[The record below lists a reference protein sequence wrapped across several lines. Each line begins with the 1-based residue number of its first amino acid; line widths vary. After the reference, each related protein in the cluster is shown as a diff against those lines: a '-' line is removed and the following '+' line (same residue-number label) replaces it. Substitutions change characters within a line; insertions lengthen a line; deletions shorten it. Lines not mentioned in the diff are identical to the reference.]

1 MATRIAQALTK
12 LFDKHRIIF
21 WYDSKQELRSEYEA
35 LTLDDIEKIELDNNE
50 FGVKYRILREAPKQK
65 FLLYQ
70 ESSPPADL
78 DNWLLDVRLAHG
90 EFRTDRVGM
99 WLAELELGLEF
110 SAIVQNHLEFFK
122 AQERKNSL
130 KPLLKS
136 SDTAN
141 DIELKMLAICTGAE
155 ARIDVILETLLAET
169 AVIRDEKYKL
179 IARCQLDGFFWERVK
194 HDYGYSCDEPQIRDF
209 AIELFKSCYKMGIE
223 KEVSLTPDALVF
235 LKRWKDSI
243 KWRESFETLSKQC
256 AEDLSIEQD
265 LEKREISELIE
276 IDYFRLIE
284 KKIISDLVRGVV
296 AKTESAVDVNS
307 WIRQR
312 KQSHWY
318 GEFEHLYEAI
328 DAAAQLLNEL
338 NQADLTMDSLTQ
350 GIQKYCHSWFRLDQ
364 LYRKFVYHVRQ
375 SAESSVMESLC
386 DLVENHYVNN
396 YLLPLNDRWQL
407 LVDATEK
414 WSAAEVTLQRKFFS
428 HWIEPFLKKNRKIL
442 VIISDALR
450 YEIGE
455 ELLRLIRSEDRYE
468 ADLEAAMTML
478 PSYTQL
484 GMAALLPNGSLSLTD
499 KGNVEVDE
507 QSSQGLVNRQKQLDR
522 ALPKRATAVK
532 ADELMQLNQEDR
544 RSLVRNHDLV
554 YVYHNRIDATG
565 DKRDSEERVFEAV
578 EDTLKEL
585 IQLIKKLV
593 NANVSNILITADHG
607 FIYQNRSLDE
617 SDFASVEPQGEE
629 ILFRDRR
636 FILGRGLENNSSLRK
651 FTSQELGLSG
661 DLEVQI
667 PKSINRL
674 RRKGSGS
681 RFVHGGASL
690 QEIVIP
696 VLKINKKRQSDTALV
711 EVDII
716 RGSSSIITSKQL
728 VVTLYQTEAVT
739 EKLHPR
745 HLRAGIY
752 TQDGELISDP
762 HELTF
767 DIPSTN
773 SRDRELRVTFILTK
787 KADELNGQQV
797 ILRLDQRLEGTS
809 HFQEYK
815 SLQYTMR
822 RSFTSDFDF

>member
-136 SDTAN
+136 TDTAN
-141 DIELKMLAICTGAE
+141 DIELKMLAVCTGAE

-169 AVIRDEKYKL
+169 AVKRDEKYKL
-179 IARCQLDGFFWERVK
+179 IARCQLAGFLWEQVK
-194 HDYGYSCDEPQIRDF
+194 LHYGYSCDEPQIRDF
-209 AIELFKSCYKMGIE
+209 AIELFKSCYGMNTEGKA
-223 KEVSLTPDALVF
+223 SLSPDALVF

-243 KWRESFETLSKQC
+243 KWREPFETLSKQC
-256 AEDLSIEQD
+256 AEDLRIEQD
-265 LEKREISELIE
+265 LAKREISELIE

-338 NQADLTMDSLTQ
+338 NQAYLTMDSLTE

-396 YLLPLNDRWQL
+396 YLLPLNNQWQT
-407 LVDATEK
+407 LVDATGK

-428 HWIEPFLKKNRKIL
+428 HWIEPFLKKNRKL
-442 VIISDALR
+442 FVIISDALR

-636 FILGRGLENNSSLRK
+636 FILGRGLEENSSLRK

-716 RGSSSIITSKQL
+716 RGSSSIITSTKRYRQSL
-728 VVTLYQTEAVT
+728 CRSDYHCYPPHLQNANRAV
-739 EKLHPR
+739 
-745 HLRAGIY
+745 
-752 TQDGELISDP
+752 
-762 HELTF
+762 
-767 DIPSTN
+767 N
-773 SRDRELRVTFILTK
+773 SRTQAAFGRF
-787 KADELNGQQV
+787 AQG
-797 ILRLDQRLEGTS
+797 
-809 HFQEYK
+809 
-815 SLQYTMR
+815 
-822 RSFTSDFDF
+822 

>member
-1 MATRIAQALTK
+1 MTTEIAQALTK
-12 LFDKHRIIF
+12 LFAKHRIIF

-35 LTLDDIEKIELDNNE
+35 LSLDDIEKIELDNNE
-50 FGVKYRILREAPKQK
+50 FGVKYHILREKPKQK

-70 ESSPPADL
+70 EGSAPADL
-78 DNWLLDVRLAHG
+78 DNWLLDVKLAHG

-130 KPLLKS
+130 KRLLKS
-136 SDTAN
+136 TDTAN
-141 DIELKMLAICTGAE
+141 DIELKMLAVCTGAD
-155 ARIDVILETLLAET
+155 ARIDTILETLLAEI
-169 AVIRDEKYKL
+169 ANNREEKYKL
-179 IARCQLDGFFWERVK
+179 IARCQLDSFLWKQVK
-194 HDYGYSCDEPQIRDF
+194 YHYGYNCDEPQVKDF
-209 AIELFKSCYKMGIE
+209 AIVLFTSCYKMSMGE
-223 KEVSLTPDALVF
+223 EVSLTPDAIVF

-243 KWRESFETLSKQC
+243 KWQESFKTLSKQC
-256 AEDLSIEQD
+256 AEDPRIEQD
-265 LEKREISELIE
+265 LAKREITDLID
-276 IDYFRLIE
+276 IDYFRVIE
-284 KKIISDLVRGVV
+284 KKIISDLVRGIV
-296 AKTESAVDVNS
+296 TETVSSFDVSS

-312 KQSHWY
+312 KQSYWY
-318 GEFEHLYEAI
+318 KEFEDLYKAI
-328 DAAAQLLNEL
+328 DAAAQLIKELNE
-338 NQADLTMDSLTQ
+338 AYLTIDSLTE
-350 GIQKYCHSWFRLDQ
+350 GIHKYCHSWFRLDQ
-364 LYRKFVYHVRQ
+364 LYRKFVYHVLQ
-375 SAESSVMESLC
+375 SAESSVMESLS

-396 YLLPLNDRWQL
+396 YLLPLNDRWQS
-407 LVDATEK
+407 LVDATEQ

-428 HWIEPFLKKNRKIL
+428 RWIEPFLKKNRKVF

-455 ELLRLIRSEDRYE
+455 EFLKLIRSEDRYE
-468 ADLEAAMTML
+468 ADLEAAMAML

-507 QSSQGLVNRQKQLDR
+507 QSSQGLVNRKKQLDR
-522 ALPKRATAVK
+522 ALPNRATAVK
-532 ADELMQLNQEDR
+532 AEELMKLNQEDR

-585 IQLIKKLV
+585 IQLIKKLA

-607 FIYQNRSLDE
+607 FIYQNRSLYE

-636 FILGRGLENNSSLRK
+636 FILGRCLEENSSLRK
-651 FTSQELGLSG
+651 FTSEELGLSG

-681 RFVHGGASL
+681 RYVHGGASL

-711 EVDII
+711 EVNII
-716 RGSSSIITSKQL
+716 PGASSIISSKQL
-728 VVTLYQTEAVT
+728 VVMLYQTEAVT

-745 HLRAGIY
+745 YLRAGIY
-752 TQDGELISDP
+752 AQNGELISDA
-762 HELTF
+762 HELSF
-767 DIPSTN
+767 DIPSQN
-773 SRDRELRVTFILTK
+773 SREREQLVMFILTK
-787 KADELNGQQV
+787 KADELNEQEV
-797 ILRLDQRLEGTS
+797 TLRLEQKISGTS
-809 HFQEYK
+809 QYKEYK
-815 SLQYTMR
+815 SLKYTMR

>member
-1 MATRIAQALTK
+1 MTTEIAQALTK
-12 LFDKHRIIF
+12 LFTKHRIIF
-21 WYDSKQELRSEYEA
+21 WYDSKQEFRSEYEA
-35 LTLDDIEKIELDNNE
+35 LSLDDIETIELDNNE
-50 FGVKYRILREAPKQK
+50 FGVKYHILREKPKQK

-70 ESSPPADL
+70 EGSAPADL
-78 DNWLLDVRLAHG
+78 DNWLLDVKLAHG

-110 SAIVQNHLEFFK
+110 SAIVQNHIEFFK

-130 KPLLKS
+130 KRLLRS
-136 SDTAN
+136 TDTAN
-141 DIELKMLAICTGAE
+141 DIELKMLAVCAGAE
-155 ARIDVILETLLAET
+155 ARIDTVLETLLAEA
-169 AVIRDEKYKL
+169 AVKREEKYKL
-179 IARCQLDGFFWERVK
+179 IDRCQLDGFFWKQVQ
-194 HDYGYSCDEPQIRDF
+194 HHYGYSCDEPQIRDF
-209 AIELFKSCYKMGIE
+209 AIELFKSCYKMSIE
-223 KEVSLTPDALVF
+223 EKVSLTPDALVF

-256 AEDLSIEQD
+256 AIDLRIEQD
-265 LEKREISELIE
+265 LAKREIRELIE
-276 IDYFRLIE
+276 IDYFRVIE
-284 KKIISDLVRGVV
+284 QKIISDLVGSVA
-296 AKTESAVDVNS
+296 AKTESAGDITS

-318 GEFEHLYEAI
+318 SEFEHLYEAI
-328 DAAAQLLNEL
+328 DAAAQLINEL
-338 NQADLTMDSLTQ
+338 NEAYLTMDSLTE

-364 LYRKFVYHVRQ
+364 LYRKFIYHVRQ
-375 SAESSVMESLC
+375 SGESSVMESLC
-386 DLVENHYVNN
+386 DLVENIYVNN
-396 YLLPLNDRWQL
+396 YLLTLNDRWQS
-407 LVDATEK
+407 LVDATDK

-428 HWIEPFLKKNRKIL
+428 RWIEPFVKKNRKVF

-484 GMAALLPNGSLSLTD
+484 GMAALLPHGSLSLTD

-507 QSSQGLVNRQKQLDR
+507 QSSQGLVNRHKQLDR

-532 ADELMQLNQEDR
+532 AEELMQLNQEDR

-578 EDTLKEL
+578 EATLEEL
-585 IQLIKKLV
+585 IQLIKKLA

-617 SDFASVEPQGEE
+617 SDFASVEPQGKE

-636 FILGRGLENNSSLRK
+636 FILGRGLEENPSLRK
-651 FTSQELGLSG
+651 FTSKELGLSG
-661 DLEVQI
+661 NIEVQI

-681 RFVHGGASL
+681 RYVHGGASL

-696 VLKINKKRQSDTALV
+696 VLKINKKRQSDTAVV

-716 RGSSSIITSKQL
+716 PGASSIITSKQL
-728 VVTLYQTEAVT
+728 VVTLYQTEPVT

-745 HLRAGIY
+745 HLKAGIY
-752 TQDGELISDP
+752 TQDDELISDA
-762 HELTF
+762 HEFTF

-773 SRDRELRVTFILTK
+773 PREREQRVTFILTK

-797 ILRLDQRLEGTS
+797 ILQLKERLEGTS
-809 HFQEYK
+809 QYQNYR

>member
-1 MATRIAQALTK
+1 MTIEIAQALTK
-12 LFDKHRIIF
+12 LFAKHRIIF

-35 LTLDDIEKIELDNNE
+35 LSLDDIEKLELNNNE
-50 FGVKYRILREAPKQK
+50 FGVKYHILREKPEQK

-70 ESSPPADL
+70 EGSAPADL

-110 SAIVQNHLEFFK
+110 SATAQNHLEFFK

-130 KPLLKS
+130 KRLLKS
-136 SDTAN
+136 TDTAH
-141 DIELKMLAICTGAE
+141 DIELKMLAVCAGAE
-155 ARIDVILETLLAET
+155 ARIDTILETLLAE
-169 AVIRDEKYKL
+169 AASNREEKYKL

-194 HDYGYSCDEPQIRDF
+194 HDYGYSCDEPSIRDF

-223 KEVSLTPDALVF
+223 EEVSLAPDALVF

-243 KWRESFETLSKQC
+243 KWQESFETLSKQC

-265 LEKREISELIE
+265 LGTREISELIE
-276 IDYFRLIE
+276 IDYFRVIE
-284 KKIISDLVRGVV
+284 QKIISDLVSSVV
-296 AKTESAVDVNS
+296 AKTVSALDVTS

-318 GEFEHLYEAI
+318 SEFEHLYEAI
-328 DAAAQLLNEL
+328 EAAARFISMLDE
-338 NQADLTMDSLTQ
+338 AYLTMDSLTER
-350 GIQKYCHSWFRLDQ
+350 IQKYCRSWFRLDQ
-364 LYRKFVYHVRQ
+364 LYRGFVYHLRA
-375 SAESSVMESLC
+375 SGESSVMESLC
-386 DLVENHYVNN
+386 DLVENLYVNN
-396 YLLPLNDRWQL
+396 YLLTLNDRWQS
-407 LVDATEK
+407 LVDATQR

-428 HWIEPFLKKNRKIL
+428 RWIEPFLKKERKIF

-468 ADLEAAMTML
+468 ADLEAVMTML

-499 KGNVEVDE
+499 KGTVEVDE

-522 ALPKRATAVK
+522 ALPKRATAVR
-532 ADELMQLNQEDR
+532 AEELMKLNQEDR

-565 DKRDSEERVFEAV
+565 DKRDTEERVFEAV

-585 IQLIKKLV
+585 IQLIKKLA

-617 SDFASVEPQGEE
+617 SDFASVKPQGKE

-636 FILGRGLENNSSLRK
+636 FILGRGLEENSSLRK
-651 FTSQELGLSG
+651 FTSEQLGLSG

-681 RFVHGGASL
+681 RYVHGGASL

-716 RGSSSIITSKQL
+716 PGASLIISSKQL
-728 VVTLYQTEAVT
+728 VVMFYQTEAVT
-739 EKLHPR
+739 EKLHPQY
-745 HLRAGIY
+745 LRAGIY
-752 TQDGELISDP
+752 TQDGELISDA

-767 DIPSTN
+767 DLPSAN
-773 SRDRELRVTFILTK
+773 PREREQRVTFILAK
-787 KADELNGQQV
+787 KADELNGQEV
-797 ILRLDQRLEGTS
+797 ILRLEQKLAGTS
-809 HFQEYK
+809 HYREYR
-815 SLQYTMR
+815 SLRYTMR

>member
-1 MATRIAQALTK
+1 MTIEIAQALTK

-136 SDTAN
+136 TDTAN
-141 DIELKMLAICTGAE
+141 DIELKMLAVCTGAE

-169 AVIRDEKYKL
+169 AVQRDEKYKL

-209 AIELFKSCYKMGIE
+209 AIELFKSCYGMNTEGKA
-223 KEVSLTPDALVF
+223 SLSPDALVF

-265 LEKREISELIE
+265 LAKREIKELIE

-284 KKIISDLVRGVV
+284 KKIISDLIRGVV

-318 GEFEHLYEAI
+318 GEFENLYEAI

-338 NQADLTMDSLTQ
+338 NQAYLTMDSLTE

-396 YLLPLNDRWQL
+396 YLLPLNNQWQT

-428 HWIEPFLKKNRKIL
+428 HWIEPFLKKNRKIF

-674 RRKGSGS
+674 RRQGSGS

-696 VLKINKKRQSDTALV
+696 VLKINKKRQSDTAFV

-739 EKLHPR
+739 EKLHPQC
-745 HLRAGIY
+745 LRAGIY
-752 TQDGELISDP
+752 TEDGELISDP
-762 HELTF
+762 HVLTF

-773 SRDRELRVTFILTK
+773 SRERELRVTFILTK

-797 ILRLDQRLEGTS
+797 ILRLEQRLAETS
-809 HFQEYK
+809 HYQEYK

>member
-1 MATRIAQALTK
+1 MTIEIAQALTK

-35 LTLDDIEKIELDNNE
+35 LTLNDIEKIELDNNE
-50 FGVKYRILREAPKQK
+50 FGVKYRILRQQPKQK

-70 ESSPPADL
+70 EGSPPADL
-78 DNWLLDVRLAHG
+78 DNWLLDVQLAHG

-122 AQERKNSL
+122 SRDRKDSL
-130 KPLLKS
+130 KRLLKS
-136 SDTAN
+136 TDTSN
-141 DIELKMLAICTGAE
+141 DIELKMLAVCAGAE
-155 ARIDVILETLLAET
+155 ARIDTILETLLAE
-169 AVIRDEKYKL
+169 AASKREEKYKL
-179 IARCQLDGFFWERVK
+179 IDRCQLDAFLWNRVK
-194 HDYGYSCDEPQIRDF
+194 HDYGYSSDEPGIRDL
-209 AIELFKSCYKMGIE
+209 AIELFNSCYKMGIKE
-223 KEVSLTPDALVF
+223 EVSLTDDALVF

-243 KWRESFETLSKQC
+243 KWQESFETLSTQC
-256 AEDLSIEQD
+256 AEDLRIEAD
-265 LEKREISELIE
+265 LGKREISSLIE
-276 IDYFRLIE
+276 IDYFRLIDQ
-284 KKIISDLVRGVV
+284 KLVSDLVSNVA
-296 AKTESAVDVNS
+296 AKTVTALDVTS

-328 DAAAQLLNEL
+328 DAAAQFISRLDE
-338 NQADLTMDSLTQ
+338 AYLTMDSLTE
-350 GIQKYCHSWFRLDQ
+350 GIQKYCCSWFCLDQ

-375 SAESSVMESLC
+375 SGESSVMESLC
-386 DLVENHYVNN
+386 NLVENLYVNN
-396 YLLPLNDRWQL
+396 YLLTLNDRWQFF
-407 LVDATEK
+407 VDATEK
-414 WSAAEVTLQRKFFS
+414 WSAAEVYLQRRFFS
-428 HWIEPFLKKNRKIL
+428 HWIEPFLKKERKIF

-450 YEIGE
+450 YEIGK
-455 ELLRLIRSEDRYE
+455 ELLKLIRSEDRYE

-499 KGNVEVDE
+499 KGTVEVDE

-522 ALPKRATAVK
+522 ALPKRATAIG
-532 ADELMQLNQEDR
+532 AEELMKLNQEDR
-544 RSLVRNHDLV
+544 RSLVRHHDLV
-554 YVYHNRIDATG
+554 YIYHNRIDATG

-585 IQLIKKLV
+585 IQLIKKLA

-607 FIYQNRSLDE
+607 FIYQNQNLDE
-617 SDFASVEPQGEE
+617 SDFASVEPQGDE
-629 ILFRDRR
+629 IVFRDRR
-636 FILGRGLENNSSLRK
+636 FILGRGLKENSSLRK

-661 DLEVQI
+661 NLEVQI

-681 RFVHGGASL
+681 RYVHGGASL

-696 VLKINKKRQSDTALV
+696 VLKVNKKRQSDTAFV

-716 RGSSSIITSKQL
+716 PGASSIITSKQL
-728 VVTLYQTEAVT
+728 AVMLYQTEAVT

-745 HLRAGIY
+745 CLKAGIY
-752 TQDGELISDP
+752 TQNGELISDP

-767 DIPSTN
+767 NIPSTN
-773 SRDRELRVTFILTK
+773 PRERELKVTFILTK
-787 KADELNGQQV
+787 KADELKGQQV
-797 ILRLDQRLEGTS
+797 ILRLDQKLSGTS
-809 HFQEYK
+809 HYQEYR